1 MDSKQRN
8 KKLRPTFSESAFPL
22 TLQAKY
28 KKELCVDV
36 QVKGFVMCLAVCE
49 SGGTGLWVFAWDVCV
64 LGAVSRAGGQK
75 EEPG

>member
-1 MDSKQRN
+1 M
-8 KKLRPTFSESAFPL
+8 
-22 TLQAKY
+22 
-28 KKELCVDV
+28 CVDV

-64 LGAVSRAGGQK
+64 SGAVSRAGGQK